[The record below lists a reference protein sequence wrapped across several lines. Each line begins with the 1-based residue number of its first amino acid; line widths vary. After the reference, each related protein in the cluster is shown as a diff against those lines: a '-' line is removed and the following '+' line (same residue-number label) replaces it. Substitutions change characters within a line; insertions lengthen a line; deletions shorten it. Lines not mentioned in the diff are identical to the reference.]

1 MINIREIRL
10 KLNLSQEQFAEL
22 LGVDPRSV
30 SRWENGHHKPSPMA
44 QKLMDMITKS

>member
-1 MINIREIRL
+1 VKIRQIRL
-10 KLNLSQEQFAEL
+10 KMNLTQEQFAEL

-44 QKLMDMITKS
+44 QKLIEMIVKS

>member
-1 MINIREIRL
+1 MEIRQIRL
-10 KLNLSQEQFAEL
+10 KMNLTQEQFAEL

-44 QKLMDMITKS
+44 QKLMDMIAKS